1 MGRRCHSPIRPFPLS
16 ESRSAYNMKSAFM
29 WTLTIVAMAFAV
41 ATPGDFVESPAAVQD
56 LLDTMVLDR
65 EQTHISPETEL
76 VESAYQQYDM
86 ASKAFRQAVLKQR
99 TGRWSQLAS
108 DGTVDVPLRTELM
121 STEWYHRLGYALR
134 IDYDKWICWPLSCTA
149 TKCGRNNHAN
159 DNRARAAYRKWK
171 AMGCA
176 PAMPAKK
183 VKKAEK
189 KKKKAK
195 KKKRKK
201 VSKVL
206 NVVKKKPST
215 KKKAQKKKKKKVS
228 KVLKVVKKK
237 PSTKKK
243 KQKMTRGKV
252 KKSVGHNVKKAVE

>member
-56 LLDTMVLDR
+56 SLDTMVLDR

-76 VESAYQQYDM
+76 VESAYQQYGM

-108 DGTVDVPLRTELM
+108 DGTVDVPLSTELM

-183 VKKAEK
+183 V
-189 KKKKAK
+189 
-195 KKKRKK
+195 
-201 VSKVL
+201 L

-215 KKKAQKKKKKKVS
+215 KKKVPKKKKKAEKKKKKKVS
-228 KVLKVVKKK
+228 K
-237 PSTKKK
+237 
-243 KQKMTRGKV
+243 
-252 KKSVGHNVKKAVE
+252 